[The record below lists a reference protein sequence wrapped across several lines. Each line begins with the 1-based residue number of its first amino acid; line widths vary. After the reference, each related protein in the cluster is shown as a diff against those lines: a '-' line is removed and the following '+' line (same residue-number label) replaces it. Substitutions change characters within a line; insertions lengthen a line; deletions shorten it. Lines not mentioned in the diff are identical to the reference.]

1 MKRKSDI
8 PEEDAGPQML
18 VVVDRVVDPYLVCF
32 HDPTGFRAEQF
43 RALRNKLT
51 VLNTDHASVTLV
63 VTSAI
68 QGEGKS
74 TTALNLGM
82 ALAELEDH
90 QILVAE
96 FDFRRPS
103 IERMLGLN
111 PEPGLVELLHDG
123 IGLDRAIRPSGIP
136 NLDILAAGAR
146 PSNPSELIASRRI
159 DELLAELK
167 EQYHYVILDT
177 PPILPITDAGILG
190 AKCDGTLL
198 VVGLEKA
205 PRRMVR
211 DSIATLEDLGANL
224 LGTFVTGIRGA
235 DPAADERYR
244 YRYVEGD

>member
-1 MKRKSDI
+1 MTMVAMKRKSDI

-123 IGLDRAIRPSGIP
+123 IGLDRAIRPSGFPTSTSSLREHVHRTRP
-136 NLDILAAGAR
+136 NSSHRAASTNSS
-146 PSNPSELIASRRI
+146 PSSKSS
-159 DELLAELK
+159 
-167 EQYHYVILDT
+167 
-177 PPILPITDAGILG
+177 IT
-190 AKCDGTLL
+190 T
-198 VVGLEKA
+198 
-205 PRRMVR
+205 
-211 DSIATLEDLGANL
+211 
-224 LGTFVTGIRGA
+224 
-235 DPAADERYR
+235 
-244 YRYVEGD
+244 